1 MTGAVTNLVV
11 AVPAALGSA
20 VCFGT
25 TGALQHTAAMRV
37 AARPAL
43 RPSLLVDLARQPI
56 WLLSLLANIGGSAL
70 QLLALSSG
78 PLVLV
83 QPLLV
88 SGLVFAVLIRGLM
101 MRRPPVG
108 AVLLGTGLCA
118 AGLAVF
124 LLLAGPSGGVTFL
137 SFRQALPL
145 GVGLAALLAI
155 LLGVASRFGGE
166 IRTFALAGGAGV
178 LYGVTAGVAKIA
190 LGLAQNDGIVAL
202 LQSWP
207 LYAVVVIGPAGF
219 LLNQNAYQSD
229 RSMAPALAVITVTDP
244 LVGIGV
250 GVLWL
255 DENLRQGVL
264 PVIGQVIAMAALV
277 VGVWLLAHGAP
288 QLARDETRRA
298 VPAPAAPATDAPAK
312 DRA

>member
-1 MTGAVTNLVV
+1 VTGTATNLWI
-11 AVPAALGSA
+11 AFPAALGSA
-20 VCFGT
+20 ICFGL

-43 RPSLLVDLARQPI
+43 RPSLLVDLAHQPI

-70 QLLALSSG
+70 QLLALSRG

-88 SGLVFAVLIRGLM
+88 SGLVFAVVIRSM
-101 MRRPPVG
+101 MVRRPPAG
-108 AVLLGTGLCA
+108 AVVLGAGMCA
-118 AGLAVF
+118 TGLAVF
-124 LLLAGPSGGVTFL
+124 LLLARPSGGIEYLTFGQ
-137 SFRQALPL
+137 SLPL
-145 GVGLAALLAI
+145 AAGLTTLLVILVGIA
-155 LLGVASRFGGE
+155 GRYSGE

-178 LYGVTAGVAKIA
+178 LYGVTAGVAKLA
-190 LGLAQNDGIVAL
+190 LGVLQDDGVVAL
-202 LQSWP
+202 LRSWP
-207 LYAVVVIGPAGF
+207 LYAVLVIGPAGF

-255 DENLRQGVL
+255 EEDLQTGIGPVL
-264 PVIGQVIAMAALV
+264 GQIVALATLV
-277 VGVWLLAHGAP
+277 VGVWILSHGAP
-288 QLARDETRRA
+288 QLARDEA
-298 VPAPAAPATDAPAK
+298 VRPASEEATT
-312 DRA
+312 